1 MAFLPA
7 TPLPCVCLVVLDGWG
22 LAEPGP
28 GNAVSLAHTPVFDEL
43 WREHPHTTLTAS
55 GRAVGL
61 PEGQMG
67 NSEVGHLNLGAGSV
81 VRQDLTRIND
91 AVLDGVLSENPAIVH
106 ALTCSER
113 VHLIGLVSDGGVH
126 SSLAHLQALLELAG
140 RLSVRDLVIHCFT
153 DGRDTLPES
162 GVEHVGLLE
171 RWCLEL
177 WPPGARGGV
186 RVGSVIGRWYAM
198 DRDRRWERIQAA
210 YDLLVHG
217 RAPHHEDTGVEAV
230 LRAYDRGETDEFIAP
245 TTVGEEGLI
254 RPWDSVLCFNFR
266 PDRVRELTRALAEPG
281 FDETSPPAP
290 SAHGD
295 PPAHGDPLA
304 HEHSSTPEELP
315 GWEGRRGI
323 EPVEQYTTLT
333 EYEEEWS
340 YPVAFPPQRPTA
352 TLAGVLA
359 AAGATQLHVAETE
372 KYAHV
377 TYFFNGGEEAP
388 HRGERRLLAPSPR
401 DVPTY
406 DLEPEMSAR
415 TVTDLFLE
423 AWRERREG
431 GFRFAVLNF
440 ANPDMVGHT
449 GVIPAA
455 VRAIETVDGCL
466 REVVRAVLDAGG
478 ACLLTADHGNAE
490 HMLEPDG
497 SPHTAHTSNPV
508 PLILTLPGVRLL
520 QGEGILADVAPTVLA
535 LLGIPQPEEMS
546 GRSLLLEPLGAR

>member
-1 MAFLPA
+1 MPA
-7 TPLPCVCLVVLDGWG
+7 HHGAEARMSVPCACLVVLDGWG

-28 GNAVSLAHTPVFDEL
+28 GNAVALARTPCFDEL
-43 WREHPHTTLTAS
+43 WEGYPHTTLTAS

-126 SSLAHLQALLELAG
+126 SSLGHLQALIELAG
-140 RLSVRDLVIHCFT
+140 RLTVRDLVIHCFT

-171 RWCLEL
+171 RWCQEL
-177 WPPGARGGV
+177 WPPGSRGGV
-186 RVGSVIGRWYAM
+186 RVASVIGRWYAM

-217 RAPHHEDTGVEAV
+217 RAAHRAQTGVEAV
-230 LRAYDRGETDEFIAP
+230 RHAYDRGETDEFIAP

-281 FDETSPPAP
+281 F
-290 SAHGD
+290 GD
-295 PPAHGDPLA
+295 PPAAGGQ
-304 HEHSSTPEELP
+304 PEELP

-333 EYEEEWS
+333 EYEEGWP
-340 YPVAFPPQRPTA
+340 YPVAFAPERPSA
-352 TLAGVLA
+352 TLAGVLT
-359 AAGATQLHVAETE
+359 AAGAPQLHVAETE

-388 HRGERRLLAPSPR
+388 HKGEARLLAPSPR

-406 DLEPEMSAR
+406 DLEPQMSAR
-415 TVTDLFLE
+415 KVTDLFLE
-423 AWRERREG
+423 AWRERRED

-455 VRAIETVDGCL
+455 VRAVETVDQCL
-466 REVVRAVLDAGG
+466 REVVRAVLAVGG
-478 ACLLTADHGNAE
+478 ACLVTADHGNAE

-497 SPHTAHTSNPV
+497 SPNTAHTSNPV
-508 PLILTLPGVRLL
+508 PLIVTLPGLRLL
-520 QGEGILADVAPTVLA
+520 QGEGILADIAPTVLA

-546 GRSLLLEPLGAR
+546 GRSLILEQGGV